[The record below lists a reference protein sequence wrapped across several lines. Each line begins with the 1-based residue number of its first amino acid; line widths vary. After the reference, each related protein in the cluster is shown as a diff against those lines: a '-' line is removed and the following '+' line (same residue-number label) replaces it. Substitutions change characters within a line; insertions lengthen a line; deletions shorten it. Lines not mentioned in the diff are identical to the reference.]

1 MRARPSR
8 DELVGRL
15 EAANLPCAVVQ
26 SLREALEGPFARERD
41 LLVEVD
47 DGRGSRRRVTRL
59 PYRFSRSG
67 TAPPRPAPRR
77 GEHNAEVLREVLE
90 LDADRIRALVE
101 AGVLL
106 APGPG
111 ED

>member
-1 MRARPSR
+1 VAA
-8 DELVGRL
+8 L
-15 EAANLPCAVVQ
+15 EGANLPCAPVQ
-26 SLREALEGPFARERD
+26 SLREALEGAFGRERG

-47 DGRGSRRRVTRL
+47 DGRGGRRRVTRL

-67 TAPPRPAPRR
+67 TATARPAPRR

-90 LDADRIRALVE
+90 LGAERIHELTE